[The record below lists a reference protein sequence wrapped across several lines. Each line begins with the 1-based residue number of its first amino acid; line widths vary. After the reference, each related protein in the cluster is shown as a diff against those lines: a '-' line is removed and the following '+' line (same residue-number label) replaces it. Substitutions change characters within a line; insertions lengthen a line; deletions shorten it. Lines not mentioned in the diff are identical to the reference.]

1 MILFFVAK
9 QYTLGKNE
17 RLKSRKQI
25 ELLFSEGKKFVVAP
39 FRVFYVIKEMINDQF
54 SMINVQ
60 FGVGVSAKN
69 FKRAVDRNRIKR
81 LIKEAYRLQKND
93 LKEKVKSSGKQL
105 DLFFIYT
112 SKEMP
117 DYNLV
122 KDKVALALKKLER
135 LIDENPAP
143 NT

>member
-1 MILFFVAK
+1 MAK

-39 FRVFYVIKEMINDQF
+39 FRVFYLFENPPAINNSQ
-54 SMINVQ
+54 NALQ
-60 FGVGVSAKN
+60 FGVGVSSKH
-69 FKRAVDRNRIKR
+69 FKKAVDRNRIKR
-81 LIKEAYRLQKND
+81 LTREAYRLQKND
-93 LKEKVKSSGKQL
+93 LKEKLKLKGGQL
-105 DLFFIYT
+105 RLFVIYT

-117 DYNLV
+117 DYKLV
-122 KDKVALALKKLER
+122 KDKLALALKKLET
-135 LIDENPAP
+135 LIDENAAA

>member
-1 MILFFVAK
+1 VAK

-39 FRVFYVIKEMINDQF
+39 FRIFYLFRD
-54 SMINVQ
+54 SPLSLQ
-60 FGVGVSAKN
+60 FGVGVSSKN
-69 FKRAVDRNRIKR
+69 FKKAVDRNRIKR
-81 LIKEAYRLQKND
+81 LTKEAYRLQKND
-93 LKEKVKSSGKQL
+93 LKEKVKSTGKQL

-117 DYNLV
+117 DYTLV
-122 KDKVALALKKLER
+122 KDKLALALKRLET
-135 LIDENPAP
+135 LIDENPPA

>member
-1 MILFFVAK
+1 MTK
-9 QYTLGKNE
+9 QFTLGKSE

-25 ELLFSEGKKFVVAP
+25 EQLFSEGKKFVVAP
-39 FRVFYVIKEMINDQF
+39 YRIFYLFRD
-54 SMINVQ
+54 SPSSLQ
-60 FGVGVSAKN
+60 FGVGVSTKN
-69 FKRAVDRNRIKR
+69 FKKAVDRNRIKR
-81 LIKEAYRLQKND
+81 LTKEAYRLQKNV
-93 LKEKVKSSGKQL
+93 LREKIKSTGKQL

-122 KDKVALALKKLER
+122 KDKLALALKKLET
-135 LIDENPAP
+135 LIDENSAA

>member
-1 MILFFVAK
+1 VAK

-25 ELLFSEGKKFVVAP
+25 ELLFSKGKKFVVAP
-39 FRVFYVIKEMINDQF
+39 FRIFYLFRD
-54 SMINVQ
+54 SPLSLQ
-60 FGVGVSAKN
+60 FGVGVSSKN
-69 FKRAVDRNRIKR
+69 FKKAVDRNRIKR
-81 LIKEAYRLQKND
+81 LTKEAYRLQKND
-93 LKEKVKSSGKQL
+93 LKEKVKSTGKQL

-117 DYNLV
+117 DYTLV
-122 KDKVALALKKLER
+122 KDKLALALKKLET
-135 LIDENPAP
+135 LIDENPAA

>member
-1 MILFFVAK
+1 MTLFFVAK

-25 ELLFSEGKKFVVAP
+25 ELLFSEGKKFVVAT
-39 FRVFYVIKEMINDQF
+39 FRIFYLFENLPATNNSQ
-54 SMINVQ
+54 NVLQ
-60 FGVGVSAKN
+60 YAVGVSSKH
-69 FKRAVDRNRIKR
+69 FKKAVARNRIKR
-81 LIKEAYRLQKND
+81 LTREAYRLQKNE
-93 LKEKVKSSGKQL
+93 LKEKLKVGRL
-105 DLFFIYT
+105 NLFVIYT

-122 KDKVALALKKLER
+122 KDKLALALKKLEI
-135 LIDENPAP
+135 LIDENPAA

>member
-1 MILFFVAK
+1 MAK

-39 FRVFYVIKEMINDQF
+39 FRIFYLFRD
-54 SMINVQ
+54 SPLSLQ
-60 FGVGVSAKN
+60 FGVGVSSKN
-69 FKRAVDRNRIKR
+69 FKKAVDRNRIKR
-81 LIKEAYRLQKND
+81 LTKEAYRLQKND
-93 LKEKVKSSGKQL
+93 LKEKVKSTGKQL

-117 DYNLV
+117 DYTLV
-122 KDKVALALKKLER
+122 KDKLALALKKLET
-135 LIDENPAP
+135 LIDENPAA